1 MTTTTQQIGWLS
13 RPDGGRFFT
22 PGKVHDYDASI
33 DLDEVGSLRTEC
45 GTEVPKPVLREL
57 RGTRSGRGR
66 TEPRS
71 AIMMDQAEMANAQ
84 PCKRCAKKAGR

>member
-1 MTTTTQQIGWLS
+1 MTTTTAQIGWLT

-57 RGTRSGRGR
+57 RGTRV
-66 TEPRS
+66 PNQF
-71 AIMMDQAEMANAQ
+71 AAVVMMDQAEMATAE